1 MSTDPYTEPE
11 KPDNFGTAQSV
22 LGVISSSL
30 TGLIGA
36 AFIVVGIGILIWGAF
51 SAEPFLLPM
60 GALVLLLGAARLLP
74 LLLRRG
80 R

>member
-1 MSTDPYTEPE
+1 MSIDPP
-11 KPDNFGTAQSV
+11 KPDTFTRVQGV

-36 AFIVVGIGILIWGAF
+36 AFVVAGVGILIWGAF
-51 SAEPFLLPM
+51 SSEPFLLPM

-74 LLLRRG
+74 LLMRR
-80 R
+80 RR

>member
-1 MSTDPYTEPE
+1 MSTDPP
-11 KPDNFGTAQSV
+11 KPDVFSRAQRV
-22 LGVISSSL
+22 LGLISGSL
-30 TGLIGA
+30 TGLVGA

-51 SAEPFLLPM
+51 SSEPFILPM

-74 LLLRRG
+74 LLLRRA

>member
-1 MSTDPYTEPE
+1 MSTDRP
-11 KPDNFGTAQSV
+11 KPDAFSRVQNV
-22 LGVISSSL
+22 LGLISGSL
-30 TGLIGA
+30 TGLVGA
-36 AFIVVGIGILIWGAF
+36 AFIVAGIGIVIWGAF
-51 SAEPFLLPM
+51 SSEPFLLPM